1 MSVGS
6 GKNVHNE
13 KAVGLSEQLCE
24 CKRRRGGGAE
34 SATGEDP
41 RRKAG
46 IADARK
52 EGRGLAPLKQA
63 RVGAFIDLYLMAMV
77 NIENAHRYGYQS
89 RASAK
94 MLNKTLVKRIIPW
107 INRNRVWTRDESQW
121 PITLEQFIY
130 LFIYLFCFAWELRI

>member
-52 EGRGLAPLKQA
+52 EGRGLAPPQASTRGGIYRFVLNGNGKYRERPPLRLPIEGVSQNAKQDP
-63 RVGAFIDLYLMAMV
+63 RETDHSMD
-77 NIENAHRYGYQS
+77 Q
-89 RASAK
+89 
-94 MLNKTLVKRIIPW
+94 
-107 INRNRVWTRDESQW
+107 
-121 PITLEQFIY
+121 
-130 LFIYLFCFAWELRI
+130 